1 MFRKKSGISP
11 TALLIGS
18 SILIAA
24 LSPEIR
30 RKISGM
36 VSGRMQHKDGT
47 HSMQPADLIQQAF
60 SGESGGQQHT
70 DKARH
75 SQTGS
80 MQPADLIKQAFGG
93 ESGGQQHT
101 DKARHSQTGSM
112 QPADLIK
119 QAFGGESGGQ
129 QHTDKARH
137 SQTGSMQPADLIKQ
151 AFGGESGGQQHEQ
164 TSRNH
169 SGSSHTDGQ
178 ADRSRSK
185 ETSPKPHYTEPIHF
199 EESAVNVLNDS
210 TVMNMLEEIEPG
222 NH

>member
-1 MFRKKSGISP
+1 
-11 TALLIGS
+11 
-18 SILIAA
+18 
-24 LSPEIR
+24 
-30 RKISGM
+30 
-36 VSGRMQHKDGT
+36 
-47 HSMQPADLIQQAF
+47 
-60 SGESGGQQHT
+60 
-70 DKARH
+70 
-75 SQTGS
+75 

>member
-1 MFRKKSGISP
+1 MFRKKSGVSP

-60 SGESGGQQHT
+60 
-70 DKARH
+70 
-75 SQTGS
+75 
-80 MQPADLIKQAFGG
+80 GG

-112 QPADLIK
+112 QPADLIQ
-119 QAFGGESGGQ
+119 QAFSGESGGQ

-137 SQTGSMQPADLIKQ
+137 SQTGSTQPAELIKQ

-178 ADRSRSK
+178 VDRSRSK

>member
-1 MFRKKSGISP
+1 MFRKKSGVSP

-60 SGESGGQQHT
+60 GGESGGQQHT

-80 MQPADLIKQAFGG
+80 TQPAELIKQAFGG

-101 DKARHSQTGSM
+101 DKARHSQTGST
-112 QPADLIK
+112 QPA
-119 QAFGGESGGQ
+119 E
-129 QHTDKARH
+129 
-137 SQTGSMQPADLIKQ
+137 LIKQ

-210 TVMNMLEEIEPG
+210 TVMNMLEEIEHG

>member
-60 SGESGGQQHT
+60 GGESGGQQHA

-80 MQPADLIKQAFGG
+80 LQPAELIKQAFGG
-93 ESGGQQHT
+93 ESGGQQHA
-101 DKARHSQTGSM
+101 DKARHSQSGSL
-112 QPADLIK
+112 QPA
-119 QAFGGESGGQ
+119 E
-129 QHTDKARH
+129 
-137 SQTGSMQPADLIKQ
+137 LIKQ

-199 EESAVNVLNDS
+199 EESAVNVLNDT

>member
-47 HSMQPADLIQQAF
+47 HSMQPVDLIQQAF
-60 SGESGGQQHT
+60 GGESGGQQHA

-80 MQPADLIKQAFGG
+80 LQPAELIKQAFGG

-101 DKARHSQTGSM
+101 DKARHSQTGSL
-112 QPADLIK
+112 QPA
-119 QAFGGESGGQ
+119 E
-129 QHTDKARH
+129 
-137 SQTGSMQPADLIKQ
+137 LIKQ

-169 SGSSHTDGQ
+169 AGSSHTDGQ

>member
-60 SGESGGQQHT
+60 
-70 DKARH
+70 
-75 SQTGS
+75 
-80 MQPADLIKQAFGG
+80 GG

-101 DKARHSQTGSM
+101 DKARHSQNGST
-112 QPADLIK
+112 QPAELIK
-119 QAFGGESGGQ
+119 QAFGGGSGG
-129 QHTDKARH
+129 R
-137 SQTGSMQPADLIKQ
+137 
-151 AFGGESGGQQHEQ
+151 QHEQ

-178 ADRSRSK
+178 ADRSK

>member
-60 SGESGGQQHT
+60 SGESGGQQHA

-80 MQPADLIKQAFGG
+80 TQPAELIKQAFGG
-93 ESGGQQHT
+93 ESSGQQHT
-101 DKARHSQTGSM
+101 DKARHSQTGSL
-112 QPADLIK
+112 QPAELIK
-119 QAFGGESGGQ
+119 QAFS
-129 QHTDKARH
+129 
-137 SQTGSMQPADLIKQ
+137 
-151 AFGGESGGQQHEQ
+151 GESGGQQHEQ

-169 SGSSHTDGQ
+169 SGSSHTDRQ
-178 ADRSRSK
+178 AK

>member
-1 MFRKKSGISP
+1 MFRKKSGVSP

-60 SGESGGQQHT
+60 
-70 DKARH
+70 
-75 SQTGS
+75 
-80 MQPADLIKQAFGG
+80 GG

-101 DKARHSQTGSM
+101 DKARHSQTGST
-112 QPADLIK
+112 QPAELIK
-119 QAFGGESGGQ
+119 QAFGGDSGGQ

-137 SQTGSMQPADLIKQ
+137 SQTGSTQPAELIKQ
-151 AFGGESGGQQHEQ
+151 AFGGESGGRQHEQ

-185 ETSPKPHYTEPIHF
+185 ETSQKPHYTEPINF

>member
-1 MFRKKSGISP
+1 MFRKKSGVSP

-47 HSMQPADLIQQAF
+47 HSMQPAELIQQAF
-60 SGESGGQQHT
+60 GGESGGQQHT

-80 MQPADLIKQAFGG
+80 TQPAELIKQAFGG

-101 DKARHSQTGSM
+101 DKARHSQTGSL
-112 QPADLIK
+112 QPA
-119 QAFGGESGGQ
+119 E
-129 QHTDKARH
+129 
-137 SQTGSMQPADLIKQ
+137 LIKQ

>member
-1 MFRKKSGISP
+1 MFRQKSGISP

-70 DKARH
+70 DKPRH

-80 MQPADLIKQAFGG
+80 VQPAELIKQAFGG
-93 ESGGQQHT
+93 ESGG
-101 DKARHSQTGSM
+101 R
-112 QPADLIK
+112 
-119 QAFGGESGGQ
+119 
-129 QHTDKARH
+129 
-137 SQTGSMQPADLIKQ
+137 
-151 AFGGESGGQQHEQ
+151 QHEQ

-178 ADRSRSK
+178 ADRSK
-185 ETSPKPHYTEPIHF
+185 KTSPKPHYTEPIHF

-210 TVMNMLEEIEPG
+210 TVMNMLEEIEPEIIRNKKILHSFNDEG
-222 NH
+222 FFRFSAT

>member
-1 MFRKKSGISP
+1 MFRKKSGVSP

-18 SILIAA
+18 SILIAT

-80 MQPADLIKQAFGG
+80 LQPAELIKQAFGG

-101 DKARHSQTGSM
+101 DKARHSQTGST
-112 QPADLIK
+112 QPA
-119 QAFGGESGGQ
+119 E
-129 QHTDKARH
+129 
-137 SQTGSMQPADLIKQ
+137 LIKQ

>member
-1 MFRKKSGISP
+1 MFRKKSGVSP

-60 SGESGGQQHT
+60 GGEPGGQQHT

-80 MQPADLIKQAFGG
+80 LQPAELIKQAFGG

-101 DKARHSQTGSM
+101 DKARHSQTGST
-112 QPADLIK
+112 QPA
-119 QAFGGESGGQ
+119 E
-129 QHTDKARH
+129 
-137 SQTGSMQPADLIKQ
+137 LIKQ

>member
-60 SGESGGQQHT
+60 GGESGGQQHA

-80 MQPADLIKQAFGG
+80 LQPADLIKQAFGG

-112 QPADLIK
+112 QPAELIK

-129 QHTDKARH
+129 
-137 SQTGSMQPADLIKQ
+137 
-151 AFGGESGGQQHEQ
+151 HEQ

-169 SGSSHTDGQ
+169 AGSSHTDGQ

>member
-1 MFRKKSGISP
+1 MFRQKKGISP

-18 SILIAA
+18 SLLITA

-30 RKISGM
+30 RKITEM
-36 VSGRMQHKDGT
+36 VSGQMQHKDGA
-47 HSMQPADLIQQAF
+47 HSMQPADLIKQAF
-60 SGESGGQQHT
+60 GGESRGQQHT
-70 DKARH
+70 DKAQH
-75 SQTGS
+75 SQTDS

-101 DKARHSQTGSM
+101 DKAQ
-112 QPADLIK
+112 
-119 QAFGGESGGQ
+119 
-129 QHTDKARH
+129 H

-169 SGSSHTDGQ
+169 SGSSSSSHEHSRSHTDGQ
-178 ADRSRSK
+178 TDRRK
-185 ETSPKPHYTEPIHF
+185 ETSAKPHYTEPIHF

-222 NH
+222 NQ

>member
-1 MFRKKSGISP
+1 MFRQKSGISP

-80 MQPADLIKQAFGG
+80 MQPAELIKQALGG

-101 DKARHSQTGSM
+101 DKARHSQTGSV
-112 QPADLIK
+112 QPAELIK
-119 QAFGGESGGQ
+119 QA
-129 QHTDKARH
+129 
-137 SQTGSMQPADLIKQ
+137 L
-151 AFGGESGGQQHEQ
+151 GGESGGQQHEQ

-178 ADRSRSK
+178 ADRSK

>member
-47 HSMQPADLIQQAF
+47 HSMQPADLI
-60 SGESGGQQHT
+60 
-70 DKARH
+70 
-75 SQTGS
+75 
-80 MQPADLIKQAFGG
+80 KQAFGG
-93 ESGGQQHT
+93 ESGGQQHA

-210 TVMNMLEEIEPG
+210 TVMSMLEEIEPG

>member
-60 SGESGGQQHT
+60 SGESGGQQHA

-80 MQPADLIKQAFGG
+80 LQPAELIKQAFGG
-93 ESGGQQHT
+93 ESGGQQLSRLPAITPAHPIRT
-101 DKARHSQTGSM
+101 DRQTAAAVKKLRRSLTIPSRFTSKKAR
-112 QPADLIK
+112 
-119 QAFGGESGGQ
+119 
-129 QHTDKARH
+129 
-137 SQTGSMQPADLIKQ
+137 
-151 AFGGESGGQQHEQ
+151 
-164 TSRNH
+164 
-169 SGSSHTDGQ
+169 
-178 ADRSRSK
+178 
-185 ETSPKPHYTEPIHF
+185 
-199 EESAVNVLNDS
+199 
-210 TVMNMLEEIEPG
+210 
-222 NH
+222 

>member
-80 MQPADLIKQAFGG
+80 LQPADLIKQAFGG

-101 DKARHSQTGSM
+101 DKARHSQTGSLK
-112 QPADLIK
+112 PADLIK
-119 QAFGGESGGQ
+119 QAFGGES
-129 QHTDKARH
+129 
-137 SQTGSMQPADLIKQ
+137 S
-151 AFGGESGGQQHEQ
+151 GQQHEQ

>member
-1 MFRKKSGISP
+1 MFRKKSGVSP
-11 TALLIGS
+11 SALLIGS

-60 SGESGGQQHT
+60 GGESGGQQHT

-80 MQPADLIKQAFGG
+80 LQPAELIKQAFGG

-101 DKARHSQTGSM
+101 DKARHSQTGSL
-112 QPADLIK
+112 QPAELIK

-137 SQTGSMQPADLIKQ
+137 SQTGSLQPAELIKQ

-169 SGSSHTDGQ
+169 SGSSHTDRQ
-178 ADRSRSK
+178 ADRTK

>member
-60 SGESGGQQHT
+60 GGESGGQQHA

-80 MQPADLIKQAFGG
+80 LQPAELIKQAFGG

-101 DKARHSQTGSM
+101 DKARHSQTGSLK
-112 QPADLIK
+112 PADLIK
-119 QAFGGESGGQ
+119 QAFGGES
-129 QHTDKARH
+129 
-137 SQTGSMQPADLIKQ
+137 S
-151 AFGGESGGQQHEQ
+151 GQQHEQ

>member
-60 SGESGGQQHT
+60 SGESGGQQHA

-80 MQPADLIKQAFGG
+80 LQPA
-93 ESGGQQHT
+93 E
-101 DKARHSQTGSM
+101 
-112 QPADLIK
+112 
-119 QAFGGESGGQ
+119 
-129 QHTDKARH
+129 
-137 SQTGSMQPADLIKQ
+137 LIKQ

-178 ADRSRSK
+178 ADRSK

>member
-101 DKARHSQTGSM
+101 DR
-112 QPADLIK
+112 
-119 QAFGGESGGQ
+119 
-129 QHTDKARH
+129 
-137 SQTGSMQPADLIKQ
+137 
-151 AFGGESGGQQHEQ
+151 
-164 TSRNH
+164 
-169 SGSSHTDGQ
+169 Q

>member
-60 SGESGGQQHT
+60 GGESGGQQHT

-80 MQPADLIKQAFGG
+80 TQPAELIKQAFGG

-101 DKARHSQTGSM
+101 DKARHSQTGSL
-112 QPADLIK
+112 QPAELIK
-119 QAFGGESGGQ
+119 QAFGGES
-129 QHTDKARH
+129 
-137 SQTGSMQPADLIKQ
+137 S
-151 AFGGESGGQQHEQ
+151 GQQHEQ

>member
-60 SGESGGQQHT
+60 GGESGGQQHA

-80 MQPADLIKQAFGG
+80 LQPAELIKQAFGG

-101 DKARHSQTGSM
+101 DKARHSQTGSLK
-112 QPADLIK
+112 PADLIK
-119 QAFGGESGGQ
+119 QAFGGES
-129 QHTDKARH
+129 
-137 SQTGSMQPADLIKQ
+137 S
-151 AFGGESGGQQHEQ
+151 GQQHEQ

-169 SGSSHTDGQ
+169 SGSSHTGRQ

>member
-1 MFRKKSGISP
+1 MFRKKSGVSP

-60 SGESGGQQHT
+60 GGESGGQQHT

-80 MQPADLIKQAFGG
+80 TQPAELIKQAFGG

-101 DKARHSQTGSM
+101 DKARHSQTGST
-112 QPADLIK
+112 QPAELIK
-119 QAFGGESGGQ
+119 QAFSGE
-129 QHTDKARH
+129 
-137 SQTGSMQPADLIKQ
+137 
-151 AFGGESGGQQHEQ
+151 FGGQQHEQ

>member
-1 MFRKKSGISP
+1 LNEEGFNLFRKKSGISP

-36 VSGRMQHKDGT
+36 VSGSMQHKDGT

-60 SGESGGQQHT
+60 
-70 DKARH
+70 
-75 SQTGS
+75 
-80 MQPADLIKQAFGG
+80 GG

-101 DKARHSQTGSM
+101 DKARHSQNGSL
-112 QPADLIK
+112 QPAELIK
-119 QAFGGESGGQ
+119 QAFGGDSGGQ

-137 SQTGSMQPADLIKQ
+137 SQNGSTQPAELIKQ
-151 AFGGESGGQQHEQ
+151 AFGGDSGGQQHEQ

-178 ADRSRSK
+178 ADRSK

>member
-60 SGESGGQQHT
+60 GGDSGGQQHT

-80 MQPADLIKQAFGG
+80 MQPAELIKQAFGG
-93 ESGGQQHT
+93 ESGG
-101 DKARHSQTGSM
+101 R
-112 QPADLIK
+112 
-119 QAFGGESGGQ
+119 
-129 QHTDKARH
+129 
-137 SQTGSMQPADLIKQ
+137 
-151 AFGGESGGQQHEQ
+151 QHEQ

-178 ADRSRSK
+178 ADRSK
-185 ETSPKPHYTEPIHF
+185 KTSPKPHYTEPIHF

>member
-1 MFRKKSGISP
+1 MFRQKSGISP

-47 HSMQPADLIQQAF
+47 HSMQPA
-60 SGESGGQQHT
+60 E
-70 DKARH
+70 
-75 SQTGS
+75 
-80 MQPADLIKQAFGG
+80 LIKQALGG

-101 DKARHSQTGSM
+101 DKARHSQTGSV
-112 QPADLIK
+112 QPAELIK
-119 QAFGGESGGQ
+119 QA
-129 QHTDKARH
+129 
-137 SQTGSMQPADLIKQ
+137 L
-151 AFGGESGGQQHEQ
+151 GGESGGQQHEQ

-178 ADRSRSK
+178 ADRSK

>member
-60 SGESGGQQHT
+60 SGESGGQQHA

-80 MQPADLIKQAFGG
+80 MQPAELIKQAFGG
-93 ESGGQQHT
+93 ESGGRQHT
-101 DKARHSQTGSM
+101 DKGRHSQTGSM
-112 QPADLIK
+112 QPA
-119 QAFGGESGGQ
+119 E
-129 QHTDKARH
+129 
-137 SQTGSMQPADLIKQ
+137 LIKQ

>member
-60 SGESGGQQHT
+60 GGESRGQQHT

-80 MQPADLIKQAFGG
+80 TQPAELIKQAFGG

-101 DKARHSQTGSM
+101 DKARHSQTGS
-112 QPADLIK
+112 L
-119 QAFGGESGGQ
+119 
-129 QHTDKARH
+129 
-137 SQTGSMQPADLIKQ
+137 QPADLIKQ

-169 SGSSHTDGQ
+169 AGSSFSSHGQSRSHTDGQ

>member
-1 MFRKKSGISP
+1 MFRKKSGVSP

-60 SGESGGQQHT
+60 GGESGGQQHA

-80 MQPADLIKQAFGG
+80 LQPADLIKQAFGG

-112 QPADLIK
+112 QPAELIK
-119 QAFGGESGGQ
+119 QAFGGESGG
-129 QHTDKARH
+129 
-137 SQTGSMQPADLIKQ
+137 
-151 AFGGESGGQQHEQ
+151 QHEQ

>member
-1 MFRKKSGISP
+1 MFRKKSGVSP

-60 SGESGGQQHT
+60 GGESGGQQHT

-80 MQPADLIKQAFGG
+80 TQPAELIKQAFGG

-101 DKARHSQTGSM
+101 DKARHSQTGST
-112 QPADLIK
+112 QPA
-119 QAFGGESGGQ
+119 E
-129 QHTDKARH
+129 
-137 SQTGSMQPADLIKQ
+137 LIKQ

>member
-1 MFRKKSGISP
+1 MFRQKSGISP

-47 HSMQPADLIQQAF
+47 RSMQPADLIQQAF

-80 MQPADLIKQAFGG
+80 VQPAELIKQAFGG

-101 DKARHSQTGSM
+101 DKARHSQTGSV
-112 QPADLIK
+112 QPA
-119 QAFGGESGGQ
+119 E
-129 QHTDKARH
+129 
-137 SQTGSMQPADLIKQ
+137 LIKQ

>member
-1 MFRKKSGISP
+1 MSP

-60 SGESGGQQHT
+60 SGESGGQQHA

-80 MQPADLIKQAFGG
+80 LQPAELIKQAFGG

-101 DKARHSQTGSM
+101 DKARHSQTGSL
-112 QPADLIK
+112 QPA
-119 QAFGGESGGQ
+119 E
-129 QHTDKARH
+129 
-137 SQTGSMQPADLIKQ
+137 LIKQ

-169 SGSSHTDGQ
+169 SGSSHTDRQ

-185 ETSPKPHYTEPIHF
+185 ENSPKPHYTEPIHF

>member
-1 MFRKKSGISP
+1 MFRKKSGVSP

-60 SGESGGQQHT
+60 GGESGGQQHT

-80 MQPADLIKQAFGG
+80 TQPAELIKQAFGG

-101 DKARHSQTGSM
+101 DKARHSQTGSL
-112 QPADLIK
+112 QPAELIK
-119 QAFGGESGGQ
+119 QAFGGESGG
-129 QHTDKARH
+129 R
-137 SQTGSMQPADLIKQ
+137 
-151 AFGGESGGQQHEQ
+151 QHEQ

>member
-1 MFRKKSGISP
+1 M
-11 TALLIGS
+11 
-18 SILIAA
+18 
-24 LSPEIR
+24 
-30 RKISGM
+30 
-36 VSGRMQHKDGT
+36 
-47 HSMQPADLIQQAF
+47 
-60 SGESGGQQHT
+60 
-70 DKARH
+70 
-75 SQTGS
+75 
-80 MQPADLIKQAFGG
+80 IKQAFGG

-101 DKARHSQTGSM
+101 DKARHSQTGST

-129 QHTDKARH
+129 QHTDKAQH
-137 SQTGSMQPADLIKQ
+137 SQTGSTQPADLIKQ
-151 AFGGESGGQQHEQ
+151 AFGGESGGRQHEQ

-178 ADRSRSK
+178 ADRSK

>member
-60 SGESGGQQHT
+60 GGESGGQQHA

-80 MQPADLIKQAFGG
+80 LQPA
-93 ESGGQQHT
+93 E
-101 DKARHSQTGSM
+101 
-112 QPADLIK
+112 LIK